1 MAEDEPRPARGYSWP
16 PFEPGHTLSLVHGAN
31 SKRAIEARAAEVRS
45 HIFEAAPWL
54 ADQPAYLPAIA
65 RYLRAEA
72 RELLIHEHILKV
84 ADEKGTG
91 AVPQRLWEQATA
103 AANAAMKAGA
113 LLGLDP
119 QSLARLR
126 AVTGHVEITQATL
139 ADLKAQGQ
147 ATTGYRA
154 NAIDAEPVPDD
165 KAEP

>member
-1 MAEDEPRPARGYSWP
+1 MTPGGARGYSWP
-16 PFEPGHTLSLVHGAN
+16 TATPGNTIALKHGGN
-31 SKRAIEARAAEVRS
+31 SERSIEARAAEVRS

-54 ADQPAYLPAIA
+54 AGEPAYLPAIA

-139 ADLKAQGQ
+139 EDIASDGR
-147 ATTGYRA
+147 RA
-154 NAIDAEPVPDD
+154 RQRRAGVIDAESLPDD
-165 KAEP
+165 GAET

>member
-1 MAEDEPRPARGYSWP
+1 MAGRSGSTRAPGPWKPGP
-16 PFEPGHTLSLVHGAN
+16 PFPRGNKLSVIHGA
-31 SKRAIEARAAEVRS
+31 SSDRAIEARAAEVRA

-54 ADQPAYLPAIA
+54 AEQPAYMPAIA

-84 ADEKGTG
+84 AEDKGTG

-126 AVTGHVEITQATL
+126 AVTGHAELTAHTL
-139 ADLKAQGQ
+139 EDVKNEGR
-147 ATTGYRA
+147 RA
-154 NAIDAEPVPDD
+154 RAIDAEAVDEEDD
-165 KAEP
+165 PA